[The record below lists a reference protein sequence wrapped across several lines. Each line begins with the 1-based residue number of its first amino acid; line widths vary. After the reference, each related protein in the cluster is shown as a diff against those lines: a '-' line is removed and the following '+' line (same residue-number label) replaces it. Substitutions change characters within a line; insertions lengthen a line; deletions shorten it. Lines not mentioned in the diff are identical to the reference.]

1 MRNYTYNFEIEDL
14 IAQFINAFNDV
25 IINRYNNER
34 KDHDKIH
41 VNFIYAP
48 KKRILYDLVNKNP
61 NPSALPIIS
70 VYITNVARDN
80 NRVENKMGKSYFIND
95 TKDVKERRQPVPIK
109 VEVGMSVITKSSE
122 DMLQI
127 LSNWV
132 PYTDPYIYIDVED
145 PSTGQI
151 VRTKVRWNE
160 NINIDQE
167 LDDPEKTFRT
177 GFDTSFT
184 IEGYLFKKILPDS
197 SRICKITT
205 NMSSVTCLNNCFMS
219 ISAFENSIKLNP
231 ANKET
236 FIVEGISRLYCITPW
251 DSIIGKSDYE
261 YKVSGK
267 NLNYVTS
274 LYVSANTNMFPT
286 SAIGYY
292 NFFPDASA
300 HVVTNYCTENP
311 ETSTQIT
318 SARCRPFHGVK
329 VPTFEYTPEGNALLF
344 DLPYVPT
351 TTGVFDV
358 IAVTTCGCSKL
369 SIDSKSL
376 STEFYTTP
384 TALSGGV
391 IIELPP
397 VTPSISPSSSPLV
410 DYLEDEDDNPL
421 EDENGNLL
429 DDE

>member
-34 KDHDKIH
+34 EEQDRIH
-41 VNFIYAP
+41 VNFVYSP
-48 KKRILYDLVNKNP
+48 KKRALYDIVNKNP
-61 NPSALPIIS
+61 NPTSLPVIA
-70 VYITNVARDN
+70 VYVTNVSRDN
-80 NRVENKMGKSYFIND
+80 NRVENKVNKSYFIND
-95 TKDVKERRQPVPIK
+95 TKDIKERRQPVPVKI
-109 VEVGMSVITKSSE
+109 EIGMSVLTKSTT
-122 DMLQI
+122 DLLQI
-127 LSNWV
+127 ISNWV

-145 PSTGQI
+145 PSTGQV

-160 NINIDQE
+160 NIAINQE
-167 LDDPEKTFRT
+167 LDDPASKVFRT

-197 SRICKITT
+197 ARICKITT
-205 NMSSVTCLNNCFMS
+205 NMSAVSCLTNCFMS
-219 ISAFENSIKLNP
+219 IEAFEDEINLNP
-231 ANKET
+231 DNKET

-251 DSIIGKSDYE
+251 ESITGKTDYE

-274 LYVSANTNMFPT
+274 LYVSANSDMFPS
-286 SAIGYY
+286 SAIGYH

-300 HVVTNYCTENP
+300 SVTINHCVETP

-318 SARCRPFHGVK
+318 SAICRAFYGVEISA
-329 VPTFEYTPEGNALLF
+329 FEYTPDGNALIF

-351 TTGVFDV
+351 TTGIFDV

-391 IIELPP
+391 VI
-397 VTPSISPSSSPLV
+397 
-410 DYLEDEDDNPL
+410 Y
-421 EDENGNLL
+421 
-429 DDE
+429 